1 MPSIIFNFF
10 YFSSSALSVS
20 VSVSVSL
27 PFPLSDDLF
36 SSSPTGKDDDDDDL
50 FSEKPLPPP
59 LVAKKP
65 VKKREEE
72 EKEEEPKVEPVKP
85 SAMRS
90 SKLPTLMVS
99 QQVYMYIY
107 CTHQFA
113 NHQKIYNSPNFV
125 PPKYDTCA
133 FIIIVLTC
141 CVND

>member
-1 MPSIIFNFF
+1 MTFCLLLFLIFF
-10 YFSSSALSVS
+10 YFSLSALSVS
-20 VSVSVSL
+20 LCVS
-27 PFPLSDDLF
+27 LSDDLF

-99 QQVYMYIY
+99 QQVYMYI
-107 CTHQFA
+107 
-113 NHQKIYNSPNFV
+113 
-125 PPKYDTCA
+125 
-133 FIIIVLTC
+133 
-141 CVND
+141 

>member
-10 YFSSSALSVS
+10 LFFFICSLCLSLS
-20 VSVSVSL
+20 
-27 PFPLSDDLF
+27 FPLSDDLF

-99 QQVYMYIY
+99 QQVYMYI
-107 CTHQFA
+107 
-113 NHQKIYNSPNFV
+113 
-125 PPKYDTCA
+125 
-133 FIIIVLTC
+133 
-141 CVND
+141 